1 MGLAQASARLESQTA
16 SGTSREVWKKW
27 GGWGERS
34 QGTGGKQGVPL
45 PLPCPVLRLSLQT
58 LTIKG
63 REGAAGPGVPIPA
76 RTPKV
81 GSQASE
87 LCGRALW
94 LVGPDTLQPST
105 RLP

>member
-1 MGLAQASARLESQTA
+1 MGLAQALARLESQTA
-16 SGTSREVWKKW
+16 SGTSRGLEEV

-45 PLPCPVLRLSLQT
+45 PLPCPVLHFSLQT

-63 REGAAGPGVPIPA
+63 REGAAGPGVPVPA
-76 RTPKV
+76 RIPKV

-94 LVGPDTLQPST
+94 SVGLDTLQPST